1 MISNNN
7 KKTTKQTTPWHIW
20 YNTQDEAYESTA
32 KPQRKNELITRAC
45 HIMAPTLPHDHW
57 PAERP
62 NPKEKQRFPANK
74 RADIADGK
82 NTAIQ
87 IKPEKPARTRRMR
100 PARPMAAGT
109 WRTKRHAK
117 SKARLHKHCPKHQPR
132 TDLKKTPMK
141 CLLNTKILRHWRR
154 QYPWKPA

>member
-74 RADIADGK
+74 RADTADGE

-87 IKPEKPARTRRMR
+87 INPKNLLGHAEWDLLDQWLLKPGVQTGMLKAEQDCTNIAQNIN
-100 PARPMAAGT
+100 
-109 WRTKRHAK
+109 HAK
-117 SKARLHKHCPKHQPR
+117 
-132 TDLKKTPMK
+132 
-141 CLLNTKILRHWRR
+141 I
-154 QYPWKPA
+154 